1 MKKKAPIKK
10 TDFLAPQNSRPAKEN
25 PLLGIIRLLTEES
38 NDVD

>member
-10 TDFLAPQNSRPAKEN
+10 TDFQAPQNSRPAKAN
-25 PLLGIIRLLTEES
+25 PFPEIIRLLTEES